1 MLGRREQ
8 VLDQALDLE
17 ELEEIVGRAVER
29 AASRLRGRS
38 PLELA
43 AEVHQVYAWLEKAT
57 GDKQLAVEL
66 TRIVYCEAGGR
77 GR

>member
-8 VLDQALDLE
+8 VLDQALDPE

-29 AASRLRGRS
+29 ATARLRGRS

-43 AEVHQVYAWLEKAT
+43 AEVHQVYTWLEKVS
-57 GDKQLAVEL
+57 GDKQVAIQL
-66 TRIVYCEAGGR
+66 TRIVFEVAGR
-77 GR
+77 G